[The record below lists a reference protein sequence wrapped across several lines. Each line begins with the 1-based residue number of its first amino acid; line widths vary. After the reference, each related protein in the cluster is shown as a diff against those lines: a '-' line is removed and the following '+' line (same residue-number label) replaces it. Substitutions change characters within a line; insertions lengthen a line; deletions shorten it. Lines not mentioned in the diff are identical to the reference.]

1 MTGAACVCDAHV
13 QVCKYTGHTDQI
25 QTLEMLEEKGQY
37 LSCSWDRSL
46 RVWACPKGKGKE
58 ARVQDA
64 AVVHEAV
71 RDDEEVRAPTPGTL
85 SVWPSGVEGGS
96 RAMAASSRRFART
109 LRRLA
114 GGALRDGHPGG

>member
-1 MTGAACVCDAHV
+1 MCGAAR
-13 QVCKYTGHTDQI
+13 QVCKYKGHTDQI

-46 RVWACPKGKGKE
+46 RVWACPKGKGKD

-71 RDDEEVRAPTPGTL
+71 RDDEEVRAP
-85 SVWPSGVEGGS
+85 
-96 RAMAASSRRFART
+96 SSET
-109 LRRLA
+109 LRVW
-114 GGALRDGHPGG
+114 GGGGRAAHARHPEVCGR